1 MRNKLFSLD
10 EANRLL
16 PSLEESLNIIQ
27 AKFNQVQTLNDR
39 VSVLS
44 LVFESG
50 ASEENPDVLE
60 YTEKKEELDRL
71 INEIEEE
78 INTIMERG
86 CLIKDLKLGLIDFY
100 WVMDGEVV
108 FLCWKKGEEEIG
120 YWHPLEGGF
129 AGRESLDEIPNSQE
143 PSFN

>member
-1 MRNKLFSLD
+1 MKNKLFSLE

-27 AKFNQVQTLNDR
+27 AKFNQVQSLNDR

-50 ASEENPDVLE
+50 ASDENPDALE
-60 YTEKKEELDRL
+60 YAEKKEELGRL

-78 INTIMERG
+78 INNIMDRG
-86 CLIKDLKLGLIDFY
+86 CLIKDLKLGMIDFY
-100 WVMDGEVV
+100 WVMNGEVV

-120 YWHPLEGGF
+120 FWHSLEGGF
-129 AGRESLDEIPNSQE
+129 EGREPLSEIPNSRE
-143 PSFN
+143 TNFN

>member
-1 MRNKLFSLD
+1 MRNKLFSLE

-60 YTEKKEELDRL
+60 YAEKKEERDRL
-71 INEIEEE
+71 IKEIEEE
-78 INTIMERG
+78 INTIMDRG
-86 CLIKDLKLGLIDFY
+86 CIIKDLNLGLIDFY

-108 FLCWKKGEEEIG
+108 FLCWKKGEEEIES
-120 YWHPLEGGF
+120 WHPLEGGF
-129 AGRESLDEIPNSQE
+129 AGREPLDELPNFQE
-143 PSFN
+143 QNFN